1 MKKNT
6 VLKILNP
13 VIALLLLCQAGTALL
28 MSALGHGE
36 VEELH
41 EIGGILLSLGALLHL
56 ILNWKWVKTS
66 YFKK

>member
-13 VIALLLLCQAGTALL
+13 IIALLLLCQASTALL
-28 MSALGHGE
+28 MSALGHGA
-36 VEELH
+36 VEEIH
-41 EIGGILLSLGALLHL
+41 ETGGILLALGVLLHL
-56 ILNWKWVKTS
+56 ILNWKWVKSS